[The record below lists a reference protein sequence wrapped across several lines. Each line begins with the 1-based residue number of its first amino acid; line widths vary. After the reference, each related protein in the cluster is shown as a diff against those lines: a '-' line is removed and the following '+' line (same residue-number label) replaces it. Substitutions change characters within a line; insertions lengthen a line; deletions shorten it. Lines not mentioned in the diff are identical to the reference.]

1 VNRIATNPGSDISV
15 KEHKLPTGF
24 SVAGD
29 MVLSMSDVVESR
41 TLLAKYYDEA
51 YAADEEL
58 ADAPFYL
65 DLARQT
71 GGPVLELGCGT
82 GRVLLAIARAGI
94 AIDGVDNSL
103 PMLHRLRRKL
113 ELAPAH
119 ERERVR
125 VFEGDMRNF
134 RCQRKYPLIIIPFR
148 PLQHMYTVEDQLAAL
163 RTAAFHLQDGGLL
176 AFDVYYPKF
185 DKLYSGFGQ
194 EVLEMEW
201 RDPADPRK
209 LVRRYYR
216 KDSHDKIH
224 QNIGLTFIFRS
235 WDGNKLIQEEREA
248 LQMSYYTYPHLRAL
262 FMLAGLQVKEEYGSF
277 SKAPLD
283 NNAEEMIF
291 VLRKAG

>member
-1 VNRIATNPGSDISV
+1 
-15 KEHKLPTGF
+15 
-24 SVAGD
+24 
-29 MVLSMSDVVESR
+29 MSEAIESR

-51 YAADEEL
+51 YAADKEL
-58 ADAPFYL
+58 ADVPFYL

-94 AIDGVDNSL
+94 AIDGLDNSL
-103 PMLHRLRRKL
+103 PMLDRLRRKL
-113 ELAPAH
+113 ELDTTHDPA
-119 ERERVR
+119 RVR
-125 VFEGDMRNF
+125 VLEGDMRNF
-134 RCQRKYPLIIIPFR
+134 RSRRTYALVIIPFR
-148 PLQHMYTVEDQLAAL
+148 PLQHMYTVYDQLAAL
-163 RTAAFHLQDGGLL
+163 RTAAFHLQDGGLV

-185 DKLYSGFGQ
+185 EKIISGFGQ

-209 LVRRYYR
+209 VIRRYYR
-216 KDSHDKIH
+216 KDSHDKIG
-224 QNIGLTFIFRS
+224 QKIGLTFTFRT
-235 WDGNKLIQEEREA
+235 WDGDKLLSQETEG

-262 FMLAGLQVKEEYGSF
+262 FMLAGLVVQQEYGSF

-291 VLRKAG
+291 VLGKSG

>member
-1 VNRIATNPGSDISV
+1 MTDAI
-15 KEHKLPTGF
+15 
-24 SVAGD
+24 
-29 MVLSMSDVVESR
+29 ESR

-58 ADAPFYL
+58 ADVPFYL
-65 DLARQT
+65 DLAQQT

-103 PMLHRLRRKL
+103 PMLQRLRRKL
-113 ELAPAH
+113 ALAPAH
-119 ERERVR
+119 DRERVS
-125 VFEGDMRNF
+125 VFEGDMRSF
-134 RCQRKYPLIIIPFR
+134 RSQRKYALVIIPFR
-148 PLQHMYTVEDQLAAL
+148 PLQHMYTVYDQLAAL
-163 RTAAFHLQDGGLL
+163 RTAVFHLQDGGLV
-176 AFDVYYPKF
+176 AFDVYYPRFEKINA
-185 DKLYSGFGQ
+185 DVGQ

-201 RDPADPRK
+201 RDPADPGK

-224 QNIGLTFIFRS
+224 QNIGLTFIFRT
-235 WDGNKLIQEEREA
+235 WDGDKLLSEETEG

-262 FMLAGLQVKEEYGSF
+262 FMLAGLVVKQEYGSF

-283 NNAEEMIF
+283 NNAREMIF
-291 VLRKAG
+291 VLEKAG